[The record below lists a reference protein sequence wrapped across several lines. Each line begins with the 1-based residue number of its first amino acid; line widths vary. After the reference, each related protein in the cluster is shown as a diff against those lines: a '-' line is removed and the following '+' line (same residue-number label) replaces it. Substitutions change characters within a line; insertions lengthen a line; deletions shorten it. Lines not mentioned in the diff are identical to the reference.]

1 MRGTRE
7 STDALRELF
16 ERAGGLKEVRRSGW
30 AERLGLE
37 GAESVADHT
46 YATAFIAMVYSDIMG
61 LDTVRVVRMALLHD
75 LAESVTGDI
84 TPGSLPGG
92 QKESG
97 ERAAMGA
104 LLALL
109 PEPAR
114 GAYREAWAEYLAGES
129 REASLVRQ
137 ADKLEMAMQAG
148 RYAHAGDIG
157 PFMKTAR
164 ERVRDA
170 GLVRMLD
177 ACERAR
183 GAGGG

>member
-16 ERAGGLKEVRRSGW
+16 ERAGGLKAVRRSGW

-46 YATAFIAMVYSDIMG
+46 YATAFVAMVYSDIMG
-61 LDTVRVVRMALLHD
+61 LDTGRVVRMALLHD

-84 TPGSLPGG
+84 TPGSLPEGK
-92 QKESG
+92 KESD
-97 ERAAMGA
+97 ERAAMDA
-104 LLALL
+104 ILALL
-109 PEPAR
+109 PEGAR
-114 GAYREAWAEYLAGES
+114 GAYREAWAEYAAGES

-137 ADKLEMAMQAG
+137 ADKLEMAMQAR

-157 PFMKTAR
+157 PFMRTAR
-164 ERVRDA
+164 EGVRDA
-170 GLVRMLD
+170 ELVRMLD
-177 ACERAR
+177 ACERA
-183 GAGGG
+183 